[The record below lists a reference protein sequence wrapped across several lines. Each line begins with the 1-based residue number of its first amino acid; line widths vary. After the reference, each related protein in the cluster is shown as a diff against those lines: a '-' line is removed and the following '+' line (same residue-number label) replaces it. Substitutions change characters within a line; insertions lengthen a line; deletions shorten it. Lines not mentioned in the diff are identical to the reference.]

1 MKGFLSSAVPFEH
14 WIFQKEII
22 GCLVPFCFSLCGF
35 INQTVGSGFCQAL
48 EAGTG
53 DFKTVLSTQ
62 STDAPRCFLA
72 QVPSFQGHR
81 LVPSLEQANRTGGKA
96 CVHSVASSLIHVVTQ
111 KQMSWVLTVYQA
123 WAESIWMNHGMGP
136 CRQWE
141 VEIGAG
147 RGWPRQWCLFVMN
160 DCRHR

>member
-1 MKGFLSSAVPFEH
+1 MVS
-14 WIFQKEII
+14 
-22 GCLVPFCFSLCGF
+22 FCFSLCGF

-53 DFKTVLSTQ
+53 DFKTVLPTQ

-81 LVPSLEQANRTGGKA
+81 LVPSLEQANKTGGKA

-111 KQMSWVLTVYQA
+111 KQMSWVLSVYQA
-123 WAESIWMNHGMGP
+123 LGRVYLDESWDGTLPSMGSRDKGSMGMAE
-136 CRQWE
+136 
-141 VEIGAG
+141 A
-147 RGWPRQWCLFVMN
+147 VMLVCN
-160 DCRHR
+160 E